1 MLEFNEL
8 LLQDVS
14 MLFEIV
20 EEVTGISQEQ
30 IRSRS
35 RKRDISDARMMM
47 CESLR
52 RNSRYRLQE
61 IGSVVCNLDH
71 STVVHYKNKLPELY
85 VTDYDFKKKFITID
99 VRFKQIK
106 DGGTP
111 LGKKLEFAIK
121 ERNRLSGE
129 IRKMK
134 KLLNI

>member
-1 MLEFNEL
+1 MLEFNKL

-71 STVVHYKNKLPELY
+71 STIVHYKNKLPELY

-111 LGKKLEFAIK
+111 LDKRLEFAIK
-121 ERNRLSGE
+121 ERNRLNGE

>member
-1 MLEFNEL
+1 MLEFNES

-52 RNSRYRLQE
+52 RNSKYRLQE
-61 IGSVVCNLDH
+61 IGSSVCNLDH
-71 STVVHYKNKLPELY
+71 STVVHYKNKLPQLY
-85 VTDYDFKKKFITID
+85 VTDYDFKKKFISID

-111 LGKKLEFAIK
+111 LHKKLEFSIK

>member
-1 MLEFNEL
+1 MLEFNKL

-111 LGKKLEFAIK
+111 LSKKLEFAIK

>member
-1 MLEFNEL
+1 MLEFNKL

-71 STVVHYKNKLPELY
+71 STVIHYKNKLPELY

-106 DGGTP
+106 DGGTLP
-111 LGKKLEFAIK
+111 LTVCKVFVILGKKSILTAHIY
-121 ERNRLSGE
+121 S
-129 IRKMK
+129 ISP
-134 KLLNI
+134 